1 MANIRVMLVDDHE
14 VVRLGLVAA
23 LETEDDISIVA
34 QAEDGESAVQIA
46 TTMQPDVILMDILLP
61 GIDGIEACRQ
71 VKEASPQ
78 TSVVMLTSHTKQE
91 AVLSAIMAGAS
102 GYVLKNT
109 APRAI
114 VSAIRSAAAGESM
127 LDPAVTGKIL
137 DQIRRLVEGHEDDDV
152 AELSE
157 REREVLSLI
166 AEGLTNTEIAE
177 RLVLSPNTVRNHVS
191 HVLSKLGLSRRSE
204 AAALAAK
211 RGFSE
216 AVEAGVSR
224 PLRVTHP

>member
-102 GYVLKNT
+102 GYLLKNT

-211 RGFSE
+211 RGIFGGGR
-216 AVEAGVSR
+216 AGR
-224 PLRVTHP
+224 

>member
-23 LETEDDISIVA
+23 LETEDHISIVA

-211 RGFSE
+211 RGIF
-216 AVEAGVSR
+216 GGGR
-224 PLRVTHP
+224 GGR

>member
-1 MANIRVMLVDDHE
+1 MLVDDHE

-102 GYVLKNT
+102 GYVLGNT

-211 RGFSE
+211 RGIFGGGR
-216 AVEAGVSR
+216 AGR
-224 PLRVTHP
+224 

>member
-1 MANIRVMLVDDHE
+1 MAKIRVMLVDDHE

-23 LETEDDISIVA
+23 LEVENDISIVA

-71 VKEASPQ
+71 VKEASSR
-78 TSVVMLTSHTKQE
+78 TCVVMLTSHTKQE

-102 GYVLKNT
+102 GYLLKNT

-137 DQIRRLVEGHEDDDV
+137 DQIRRLVEGHQDDDV

-204 AAALAAK
+204 AAAFAAK
-211 RGFSE
+211 RGIFGDGKS
-216 AVEAGVSR
+216 G
-224 PLRVTHP
+224 H

>member
-102 GYVLKNT
+102 GYLLKNT

-204 AAALAAK
+204 AAAFAAK
-211 RGFSE
+211 RGIF
-216 AVEAGVSR
+216 GGGR
-224 PLRVTHP
+224 GGR

>member
-1 MANIRVMLVDDHE
+1 MLVDDHE

-23 LETEDDISIVA
+23 LETEDHISIVA

-211 RGFSE
+211 RGIF
-216 AVEAGVSR
+216 GGGR
-224 PLRVTHP
+224 GGR